1 MFQILDKDNKVDSL
15 ALGNRTNRK
24 KKGRNV
30 NG

>member
-24 KKGRNV
+24 KGRNV